1 MEWFDGENIFAVF
14 STLLGLLTSVGVLWY
29 ERRVPRRKRIGYRV
43 QMDTAIGSDVRSGHT
58 NVRLGLFDDDPEMA
72 DATLVLLRLENDG
85 SQTIAVDDYTSPDI
99 HGLTVTFTGR
109 TIKGVAVTLPSA
121 ARHLMSHFTHARGLR
136 SSGSMLTVPKV
147 PLNKGQHFKLLVLLT
162 GGEVG
167 EEVTVSGGISEGEV
181 VVNRAIAPDEAPPVF
196 SRATRLITVLLTVCV
211 VTLAS
216 IILLR
221 DSTRPPI
228 GCAKGEL
235 TVIGS
240 TAFRPVA
247 EELEKKYEDDC
258 PGSGITVDLNG
269 SAAGIREL
277 AEAGARRKEG
287 SPAIV
292 ALSDGPK
299 STGYAQLREN
309 RVAVSTFA
317 LVVND
322 GVEVDGLSTSDVRE
336 IYRGDITNWQE
347 VGGPDL
353 AIRLVSRNAG
363 SGTRDTFQRR
373 VLQGFE
379 PGASSTDCQR
389 KDDARARVLRCEFES
404 TEQVLNTVA
413 ELPGALGYSEL
424 RSAAPT
430 KGLHRLELDGRAPS
444 VDDIAES
451 GYPYREIEYAYT
463 YGRPPAS
470 SLGSSFLNY
479 LIRGSGQ
486 DVIRTHGHLP
496 CATPEGL
503 KVCAEE

>member
-1 MEWFDGENIFAVF
+1 MEWFNGENTFAVF
-14 STLLGLLTSVGVLWY
+14 STLLGVLTSVGVLWY

-58 NVRLGLFDDDPEMA
+58 NVRLGLFDDDPDMA

-85 SQTIAVDDYTSPDI
+85 SQTIAVEDYTSPDI

-109 TIKGVAVTLPSA
+109 TIKGVAVTLPRA

-136 SSGSMLTVPKV
+136 SSGSTLNVPKV

-162 GGEVG
+162 GGDVGDEVA
-167 EEVTVSGGISEGEV
+167 VSGGISEGDV
-181 VVNRAIAPDEAPPVF
+181 IVNSAITPDEAPPSF
-196 SRATRLITVLLTVCV
+196 SGAARVITILLTACV
-211 VTLAS
+211 VGLAS

-221 DSTRPPI
+221 DNDRPPI

-235 TVIGS
+235 TVVGS

-247 EELEKKYEDDC
+247 QELAKKYEDDC
-258 PGSGITVDLNG
+258 PGSDITVDTNG

-277 AEAGARRKEG
+277 AEAGAQQKGG
-287 SPAIV
+287 SPALV

-299 STGYAQLREN
+299 SPGYEDLREN

-322 GVEVDGLSTSDVRE
+322 DVDLDGLTTSDIRA
-336 IYRGDITNWQE
+336 IYGGTITNWKTLD
-347 VGGPDL
+347 GPDL
-353 AIRLVSRNAG
+353 DIRLVSRNAG

-373 VLQGFE
+373 ILKGFE
-379 PGASSTDCQR
+379 PGASSTDCRR
-389 KDDARARVLRCEFES
+389 KDDASARVFRCEFES

-424 RSAAPT
+424 RAATPT
-430 KGLHRLELDGRAPS
+430 KGLHRLKLDGRAAS
-444 VDDIAES
+444 AEGITVS

-463 YGRPPAS
+463 YGQPPAN
-470 SLGSSFLNY
+470 SLVSSFLNY

-496 CATPEGL
+496 CGTPEGL
-503 KVCAEE
+503 KICAEG

>member
-221 DSTRPPI
+221 DSTRPP
-228 GCAKGEL
+228 
-235 TVIGS
+235 
-240 TAFRPVA
+240 
-247 EELEKKYEDDC
+247 
-258 PGSGITVDLNG
+258 SGV
-269 SAAGIREL
+269 
-277 AEAGARRKEG
+277 RR
-287 SPAIV
+287 
-292 ALSDGPK
+292 
-299 STGYAQLREN
+299 
-309 RVAVSTFA
+309 
-317 LVVND
+317 
-322 GVEVDGLSTSDVRE
+322 
-336 IYRGDITNWQE
+336 
-347 VGGPDL
+347 
-353 AIRLVSRNAG
+353 
-363 SGTRDTFQRR
+363 
-373 VLQGFE
+373 
-379 PGASSTDCQR
+379 AS
-389 KDDARARVLRCEFES
+389 
-404 TEQVLNTVA
+404 
-413 ELPGALGYSEL
+413 
-424 RSAAPT
+424 
-430 KGLHRLELDGRAPS
+430 
-444 VDDIAES
+444 
-451 GYPYREIEYAYT
+451 
-463 YGRPPAS
+463 
-470 SLGSSFLNY
+470 
-479 LIRGSGQ
+479 
-486 DVIRTHGHLP
+486 
-496 CATPEGL
+496 
-503 KVCAEE
+503 